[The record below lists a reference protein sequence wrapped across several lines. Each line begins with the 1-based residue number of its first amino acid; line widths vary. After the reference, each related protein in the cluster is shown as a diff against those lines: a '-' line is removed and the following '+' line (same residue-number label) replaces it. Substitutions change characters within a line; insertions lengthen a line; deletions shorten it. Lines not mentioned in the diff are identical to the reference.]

1 MCSAMLGVLQ
11 CFGVARTF
19 TSNKFTS
26 ACAGTGETY
35 HVRKLVLVAVSAVSA
50 VRTVRQSVQALVRFW

>member
-1 MCSAMLGVLQ
+1 MLGVLQ

-35 HVRKLVLVAVSAVSA
+35 HVRKLVLVAVSAV
-50 VRTVRQSVQALVRFW
+50 RTVRQSVQALVRFW

>member
-1 MCSAMLGVLQ
+1 MLEVLQ
-11 CFGVARTF
+11 CFGVARAF

-35 HVRKLVLVAVSAVSA
+35 HVRKLVLVAVSAV
-50 VRTVRQSVQALVRFW
+50 RTVRQSVQALVRFW

>member
-1 MCSAMLGVLQ
+1 MLGVLQ

-26 ACAGTGETY
+26 ACAGAGETY
-35 HVRKLVLVAVSAVSA
+35 HVRKLVLVAVSA